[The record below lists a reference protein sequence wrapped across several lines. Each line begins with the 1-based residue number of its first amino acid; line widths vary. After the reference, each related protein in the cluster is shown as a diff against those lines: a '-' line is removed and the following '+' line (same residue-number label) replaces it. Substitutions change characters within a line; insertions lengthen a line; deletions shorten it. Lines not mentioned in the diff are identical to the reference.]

1 MTPEIQ
7 ELKRLAEAAM
17 PSLSEMMVVEFAEF
31 SSVRDQDG
39 ASIAQVRG
47 GVPYFD
53 KEVAAYIAAASPST
67 ILALIEVAEA
77 AQKLVSKVDDLIS
90 ESHGVYGLHQN
101 GDIAPWDTLIEGGQ
115 FEDWLLPLSD
125 ARTALEGVK
134 K

>member
-67 ILALIEVAEA
+67 ILALIEENERLRGHIGVLLDNEPDELAADGGVTVLDVWRKEA
-77 AQKLVSKVDDLIS
+77 VERFRIPVL
-90 ESHGVYGLHQN
+90 
-101 GDIAPWDTLIEGGQ
+101 T
-115 FEDWLLPLSD
+115 ED
-125 ARTALEGVK
+125 RTALEGVK

>member
-67 ILALIEVAEA
+67 ILALIEAVKRQGE
-77 AQKLVSKVDDLIS
+77 
-90 ESHGVYGLHQN
+90 
-101 GDIAPWDTLIEGGQ
+101 
-115 FEDWLLPLSD
+115 
-125 ARTALEGVK
+125 ALEWYETHVRDCRKITKDGDAARHALDKDGGERARAALKEKSDV
-134 K
+134 

>member
-77 AQKLVSKVDDLIS
+77 AKGMLAHACIADADPCDVD
-90 ESHGVYGLHQN
+90 E
-101 GDIAPWDTLIEGGQ
+101 
-115 FEDWLLPLSD
+115 EDRALERRL
-125 ARTALEGVK
+125 RTALEGVK